1 MKRTMSWMVGT
12 MTMLALSAGFALAGN
27 TNASAAPTNAASAMW
42 TLNQIYNVLDTRT
55 TNITLRGG
63 QTSFVEPT
71 SGPTGTMHTLNEIM
85 SLVTS
90 RVAVAKTGAGII
102 SGYTLVAGEDGY
114 AGMQVGVALA
124 SPRCTD
130 NGNGT
135 VRDNLTGL
143 IWLKKANAAGVTTN
157 WAGALSLVA
166 ELNTSGTMRGI
177 NAGDTSNGGT
187 YQTDWRLPNI
197 RELMSLLDYGSD
209 SPAIGWTGAGNQ
221 FTLLQSTSYYWS
233 STTSHQSSGNAWRLS
248 MARGETDSAN
258 TKSTLCYVWAVRGGR

>member
-1 MKRTMSWMVGT
+1 MNKKLHWAMMAVA
-12 MTMLALSAGFALAGN
+12 ALGLSGVTAQAGN
-27 TNASAAPTNAASAMW
+27 TNAPAAPTALGSAMW
-42 TLNQIYNVLDTRT
+42 TLNDIYNVMNTRT

-63 QTSFVEPT
+63 QTAYVEPT

-85 SLVTS
+85 GLVTG
-90 RVAVAKTGAGII
+90 RVAVTKTGAGII

-114 AGMQVGVALA
+114 AGMQVGVALPN
-124 SPRCTD
+124 PRCTD

-143 IWLKKANAAGVTTN
+143 IWLKNANLPNATASWST
-157 WAGALSLVA
+157 ALSYVA
-166 ELNTSGTMRGI
+166 ELNTSGTMNGHS
-177 NAGDTSNGGT
+177 AGDTSNGGT
-187 YQTDWRLPNI
+187 HQTDWRLPNI
-197 RELMSLLDYGSD
+197 RELLSLLDYGSD

-221 FTLLQSTSYYWS
+221 FTSLQSTSYYWS
-233 STTSHQSSGNAWRLS
+233 STTSHQSSGNAFRLS